1 MTLMDRQYV
10 SELITGINKI
20 KFSIRKFIISLI
32 LCNTLSSI
40 LSSTQPFCVL
50 QSFALIHD
58 NTDLT
63 SLITYCE
70 HI

>member
-1 MTLMDRQYV
+1 MP
-10 SELITGINKI
+10 
-20 KFSIRKFIISLI
+20 IISLI
-32 LCNTLSSI
+32 LCNILSST